1 MSENQHIEEVQEQDV
16 EAPEV
21 QEPGVV
27 EPVGVEDE
35 AQEAQE
41 ATQEAAQEPEEQPV
55 SNDHAE
61 RLHAALAR
69 LDGRLQD
76 VTDLPFDE
84 NNLDEGAMTQAITE
98 LLERK
103 PHLRKREVAGDIG
116 AGNRGSARP
125 DPIDLIKVIRGIS

>member
-21 QEPGVV
+21 QEQDVV
-27 EPVGVEDE
+27 EPVDVADE
-35 AQEAQE
+35 V
-41 ATQEAAQEPEEQPV
+41 QEAAQEPGEQPV

-61 RLHAALAR
+61 RLHEALAR
-69 LDGRLQD
+69 IDGRLQD

>member
-1 MSENQHIEEVQEQDV
+1 MSDSQSIEEVQEQGV

-21 QEPGVV
+21 QEQGVV

-41 ATQEAAQEPEEQPV
+41 AAQEQEEQPEG
-55 SNDHAE
+55 NDHAE
-61 RLHAALAR
+61 RLHTALAR

-76 VTDLPFDE
+76 PTDLPFDE

>member
-1 MSENQHIEEVQEQDV
+1 MSDSQHIDEVQEQDM
-16 EAPEV
+16 EAQEV

-27 EPVGVEDE
+27 EPVAVTEE
-35 AQEAQE
+35 AQEVE
-41 ATQEAAQEPEEQPV
+41 QEAAQEPEEQPV
-55 SNDHAE
+55 DNDHAE
-61 RLHAALAR
+61 RLHTALAR

-76 VTDLPFDE
+76 ATDLPFDE
-84 NNLDEGAMTQAITE
+84 NNLDEESMTQAITE

-125 DPIDLIKVIRGIS
+125 DPVDLIKVIRGIS

>member
-16 EAPEV
+16 EAQEV
-21 QEPGVV
+21 QEQDTVD
-27 EPVGVEDE
+27 PVDVADE
-35 AQEAQE
+35 A
-41 ATQEAAQEPEEQPV
+41 QEAAQEPEEQPV
-55 SNDHAE
+55 GNDHAE
-61 RLHAALAR
+61 RLHTALAR

-84 NNLDEGAMTQAITE
+84 NNLDEGSMTQAITE

-103 PHLRKREVAGDIG
+103 PHLRKREVTGDIG

>member
-1 MSENQHIEEVQEQDV
+1 MSENQHIDEVQEQDM
-16 EAPEV
+16 EAQEV

-27 EPVGVEDE
+27 EPVAVAEE
-35 AQEAQE
+35 AQEVE
-41 ATQEAAQEPEEQPV
+41 QEAAQEPEGQPV
-55 SNDHAE
+55 ANDHAE
-61 RLHAALAR
+61 RLHTALAR

-76 VTDLPFDE
+76 ATDLPFDE
-84 NNLDEGAMTQAITE
+84 NNLDGESMTQAITE

-125 DPIDLIKVIRGIS
+125 DPVDLIKVIRGIS

>member
-16 EAPEV
+16 EAHEV
-21 QEPGVV
+21 QEQDVV
-27 EPVGVEDE
+27 EPVAEDVADE
-35 AQEAQE
+35 V
-41 ATQEAAQEPEEQPV
+41 QEAAQEPEEQPV
-55 SNDHAE
+55 GNDHAE
-61 RLHAALAR
+61 RLHEALAR

-84 NNLDEGAMTQAITE
+84 NNLDEESMTQAITE

-116 AGNRGSARP
+116 AGNRGSAWP

>member
-1 MSENQHIEEVQEQDV
+1 MSENQHIDEVQEQDM
-16 EAPEV
+16 EAQEV

-27 EPVGVEDE
+27 EPVAVAEE
-35 AQEAQE
+35 AQEVE
-41 ATQEAAQEPEEQPV
+41 QEAAQEPEDQPV
-55 SNDHAE
+55 GNDHAE
-61 RLHAALAR
+61 RLHTALAR

-76 VTDLPFDE
+76 ATDLPFDE
-84 NNLDEGAMTQAITE
+84 NNLDEESMTQAITE

-125 DPIDLIKVIRGIS
+125 DPVDLIKVIRGIS

>member
-1 MSENQHIEEVQEQDV
+1 MSDSQNVEEVQEQDV

-21 QEPGVV
+21 QEPDVV
-27 EPVGVEDE
+27 EPVDVADE
-35 AQEAQE
+35 A
-41 ATQEAAQEPEEQPV
+41 QEAAQEPEEQPEG
-55 SNDHAE
+55 NDHAE
-61 RLHAALAR
+61 RLHTALAR

-76 VTDLPFDE
+76 PTDLPFDE
-84 NNLDEGAMTQAITE
+84 NNLDEESMTQAITE

>member
-21 QEPGVV
+21 QEQDVV
-27 EPVGVEDE
+27 EPVDVADE
-35 AQEAQE
+35 V
-41 ATQEAAQEPEEQPV
+41 QEAAQEPEEQPV

-61 RLHAALAR
+61 RLHEALAR
-69 LDGRLQD
+69 IDGRLQD
-76 VTDLPFDE
+76 VTDLPFNE
-84 NNLDEGAMTQAITE
+84 GNLDEGAMTQAITE